1 MRSSTL
7 LKQTRLDKDL
17 TVEDVSLK
25 IKIPKKYIIALE
37 SEDKKCFPDEPYCS
51 LIIKDYA
58 DYLGLNGQN
67 LVKLFR
73 RDFDHRNI
81 SRKINNYSGLSITPQ
96 LTFKIGLLLTLL
108 CFLGYI
114 FFEYQKFNRPPP
126 LRVNWPQHI
135 SELSNTIDI
144 NGVTDSEATV
154 RINSDLILLD
164 NNGKFSKKIKIDN
177 LQQIT
182 VESQSPHGKKTT
194 IEKRVQDLL

>member
-17 TVEDVSLK
+17 TIEDISQK
-25 IKIPKKYIIALE
+25 IKIPKKYIVALE
-37 SEDKKCFPDEPYCS
+37 TEDKKCFPDEPYCS

-58 DYLGLNGQN
+58 DFLGLNGQN

-73 RDFDHRNI
+73 RDFDHRNVA
-81 SRKINNYSGLSITPQ
+81 RKINNYSGLSITPQ
-96 LTFKIGLLLTLL
+96 LTFKIGLLFALF

-114 FFEYQKFNRPPP
+114 FFEYQKFNSPPS
-126 LRVNWPQHI
+126 LKVNWPQHI

-144 NGVTDSEATV
+144 SGVTDTEATV
-154 RINSDLILLD
+154 RINNDLVLVN
-164 NNGKFSKKIKIDN
+164 NNGLFSKKIKIDN
-177 LQQIT
+177 LQKIT

-194 IEKRVQDLL
+194 IEKKVQDLL